1 MFVLTKFHQLN
12 WNYQTKNFIMIYS
25 NTLGKLCVIVYCY
38 IEDIQKKQMH
48 LINFFIYFTKKLNY
62 SFFGEIFLSNVVIC
76 Y

>member
-1 MFVLTKFHQLN
+1 
-12 WNYQTKNFIMIYS
+12 MIYS